1 MKSKRKLKGMTLIE
15 VVISIGIYAVI
26 ALLLTEIM
34 SLVNATMKATNQL
47 NRRLAYEAKFADN
60 MLLSDGKTSWAD
72 ARTDG
77 RTAITV
83 SLSSKEA
90 APSGE
95 TFAIPAFSGFEY
107 MVNADNLER
116 GNGKKEDASQM
127 LINPNTN
134 YRFMVFTKANAVLA
148 DQPDVFT
155 IRLNMQRDTVHS
167 GQALS
172 DPITKIIIRGLAYK
186 LNDVDHNDAPV
197 TEQTI
202 TDEALTGLTDQ
213 NKVSITPAIKDRTSA
228 GELLT
233 IDVPEKNDDGTS
245 RDQTGHIDVLIFTKI
260 RDTAGHTYEWTN
272 SSDRATLGPLY
283 ASLDLTDPDDLAL
296 IDTLDNSGADY
307 TDGKCFPANERLTL
321 DYNMYDVNPR
331 TNIPSYYG
339 GITYTWNPD
348 FDPKNPTGNTPRL
361 SCEVVN
367 LRS

>member
-77 RTAITV
+77 RTQITV
-83 SLSSKEA
+83 SLSSKDA

-116 GNGKKEDASQM
+116 GNGKTEDASQM

-134 YRFMVFTKANAVLA
+134 YRFMVFTKENVELP

-155 IRLNMQRDTVHS
+155 IRLNMQRDS
-167 GQALS
+167 GHTGMPLT
-172 DPITKIIIRGLAYK
+172 DPITKIIINGLAYK
-186 LNDVDHNDAPV
+186 LNDLDHNEAPV
-197 TEQTI
+197 TQQTI
-202 TDEALTGLTDQ
+202 TDEDLTGINDQ
-213 NKVSITPAIKDRTSA
+213 NKVSINPKIKDRTSA

-233 IDVPEKNDDGTS
+233 IDVPEKKDDGTS
-245 RDQTGHIDVLIFTKI
+245 RDQTGSIDILIFTKI
-260 RDTAGHTYEWTN
+260 RDDAGHTYEWTN

-283 ASLDLTDPDDLAL
+283 KNLDLTDPDDQAL
-296 IDTLDNSGADY
+296 VRSLDNGGAY
-307 TDGKCFPANERLTL
+307 ESEKCFPATERLTL
-321 DYNMYDVNPR
+321 DYSMYDHNVNTDR
-331 TNIPSYYG
+331 YSYYG

-348 FDPKNPTGNTPRL
+348 FDPKNPDGNTPRL
-361 SCEVVN
+361 SCEVVR
-367 LRS
+367 LGS